1 MALRRLAGYAARH
14 KVPLIVGLTASAL
27 STVFSVLVP
36 QVARLIVD
44 SLVRKSLSDLQV
56 YVAAIVGLI
65 VASGVFWYLE
75 RVEARKL
82 AELVAADLRVELYA
96 KMQELPLSFIYRKG
110 AGQLMSRA
118 TADLEEV
125 KRLFLFFMMAFIS
138 SLFTLLFS
146 LASMLTIDPL
156 VAAASYLALSPLPFI
171 FRSFAKRIRLKFREA
186 REVYGEI
193 TSILRET
200 IVGILAVKA
209 LAAEERLGR
218 RLSGRL
224 EKYWGEMYRIGLLR
238 ALVWSSFVILGGLSF
253 AVIYYLGGQ
262 KVLAGELTVGDV
274 VALGLY
280 STMLTWPMASMG
292 LAVTRVELSRV
303 AAQRVF
309 EILDAREEVEEA
321 PDAQPLEVK
330 EGRVEFRDVW
340 FSYDGDRW
348 VLKGL
353 NLEVKPGEVLAI
365 TGPPGSGKSSLA
377 MLLLRLYDPQKGQVL
392 IDGVDIRR
400 VKLSSLRSQV
410 GLVHQDIYLF
420 PGTIGENIAY
430 AKPDASREEIERAA
444 RLANIHDFIESL
456 PRGYDTPVGEGGVTL
471 SGGQR
476 QRVAI
481 ARTLLANPKI
491 IVLDDSTSEVDAETE
506 KAIYDALTKHFKGR
520 TIIVVT
526 QRPSTMR
533 LADRV
538 VVLRDG
544 RVAYQGKP
552 EDVIRRLMR
561 RGVEVKQSNR

>member
-1 MALRRLAGYAARH
+1 VALKRLAGYAARH
-14 KVPLIVGLTASAL
+14 KTPLLLGLAASAA
-27 STVFSVLVP
+27 STLASVMVP
-36 QVARLIVD
+36 QAARLVVD
-44 SLVRKSLSDLQV
+44 ALLRKNMGELEV
-56 YVAAIVGLI
+56 YVAAIVGLM
-65 VASGVFWYLE
+65 VASGVFWYIQ

-138 SLFTLLFS
+138 SLFTLAFS
-146 LASMLTIDPL
+146 LASMVSIDAY
-156 VAAASYLALSPLPFI
+156 VASMSYLALIPLPFI
-171 FRSFAKRIRLKFREA
+171 FRSFAKRIRLKYREA
-186 REVYGEI
+186 REVYGQL
-193 TSILRET
+193 TSFLRET

-209 LAAEERLGR
+209 LAAEERLTR
-218 RLSGRL
+218 RFARSLDA
-224 EKYWGEMYRIGLLR
+224 YWGEMYRIGLLR
-238 ALVWSSFVILGGLSF
+238 ALVWASFVILGGLSF
-253 AVIYYLGGQ
+253 ATIYFLGGQ
-262 KVLAGELTVGDV
+262 RVMSGELTVGDV

-280 STMLTWPMASMG
+280 SSMLTWPMASLG

-303 AAQRVF
+303 AASRVF
-309 EILDAREEVEEA
+309 EILDAKEEVEEA
-321 PDAQPLEVK
+321 EDAEPLTVR
-330 EGRVEFRDVW
+330 EGRVEFEDVW
-340 FSYDGDRW
+340 FSYDGERW
-348 VLKGL
+348 VLRGL
-353 NLEVKPGEVLAI
+353 DLEIEPGEIVAI

-377 MLLLRLYDPQKGQVL
+377 MLLLRLYDPQRGKIL
-392 IDGVDIRR
+392 IDGVDIKR
-400 VKLSSLRSQV
+400 VKLSSLRGQV

-430 AKPDASREEIERAA
+430 AKPNATREEIERAA
-444 RLANIHDFIESL
+444 RLANIHGFISEL
-456 PRGYDTPVGEGGVTL
+456 PQGYDTPVGEGGVTL

-481 ARTLLANPKI
+481 ARTLLADPKI

-506 KAIYDALTKHFKGR
+506 KAIYDALTRHFKGR
-520 TIIVVT
+520 TIIVIT

-538 VVLRDG
+538 VVLRGG

-552 EDVIRRLMR
+552 EEVIRRLMSG
-561 RGVEVKQSNR
+561 GVEAEESD